1 VCDRR
6 DKRLL
11 TTLVEVLLLVEDIAS
26 VVRDLSSLYGVN
38 SVVVL
43 NSEGEKIYSW
53 HRTEADQRRFQ
64 LSGKDIKDTF
74 DINKEFIRL
83 AGGDQLRNVILRGR
97 ENIAVIEQSG
107 SVIVFAFTDMRANLA
122 LLLIRVRR
130 VAENLAKRFGGALI

>member
-1 VCDRR
+1 M
-6 DKRLL
+6 
-11 TTLVEVLLLVEDIAS
+11 VEDIAG

-43 NSEGEKIYSW
+43 NSEGKEIYSW
-53 HRTEADQRRFQ
+53 YRTEGDRRRFQ

-74 DINKEFIRL
+74 NINKEFIRL

-97 ENIAVIEQSG
+97 ENIAVIERSKN
-107 SVIVFAFTDMRANLA
+107 VIVFAFTDMRANLA

-130 VAENLAKRFGGALI
+130 VAENLAKRSGGTLI